1 MLYNPVIAYR
11 RFDWSVEDVVALS
24 QTGMTLHNDYL
35 LNSREKYTIFR
46 RVLVHPKRK
55 LHQSPGEA
63 SVDSDLAKFG
73 KPLQKGSRRRG
84 RPAAGWRAGQG

>member
-1 MLYNPVIAYR
+1 MIIY
-11 RFDWSVEDVVALS
+11 
-24 QTGMTLHNDYL
+24 
-35 LNSREKYTIFR
+35 
-46 RVLVHPKRK
+46 PKRK

-84 RPAAGWRAGQG
+84 RPAAGWRAGQGRSGFASPVSSPSSLGGSPRNVRASASDSNQYQPSTGYS